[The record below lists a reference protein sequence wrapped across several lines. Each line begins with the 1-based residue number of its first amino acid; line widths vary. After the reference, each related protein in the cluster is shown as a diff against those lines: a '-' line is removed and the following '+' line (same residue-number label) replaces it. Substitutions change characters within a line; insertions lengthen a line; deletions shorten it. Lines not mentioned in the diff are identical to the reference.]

1 MTPVH
6 AETSQLNL
14 LADQPPVTVLICT
27 RDRGDSIVTT
37 ISSVFASTYVNFAL
51 VIIDQSS
58 DLRTEQA
65 ITTFRDDPRLRYIH
79 TDTRGKSRANNIGLA
94 LITAEI
100 VLLTDDDCEVPP
112 NWISAMVE
120 PFLHDRR
127 VGVVFC
133 DVIPAPHDPSTGFI
147 PDCISPRSFLVADL
161 AHWQTSDGLNIGI
174 GAGMAIRRATAEV
187 ISGFDAL
194 FGPGTYFRAGEDT
207 DFTLRA
213 LVAGYQIYRT
223 NTVSVVH
230 YGFRTYEQG
239 RKLTRNDMFSLGGIY
254 GRLLRRGHW
263 FALRRYTSVFLVMV
277 IRPALNEIGHLRP
290 PRVLGRIIWLIRGL
304 LTGLLIAHPGGH
316 EG

>member
-1 MTPVH
+1 M
-6 AETSQLNL
+6 
-14 LADQPPVTVLICT
+14 TVLICT

-37 ISSVFASTYVNFAL
+37 IRSLVASTYVNFVL

-79 TDTRGKSRANNIGLA
+79 TNTRGKSRANNIGLA
-94 LITAEI
+94 LITTDI
-100 VLLTDDDCEVPP
+100 VMLTDDDCEVPP

-120 PFLHDRR
+120 PFLRDPQ

-133 DVIPAPHDPSTGFI
+133 DVAPAPHDPSVGFI
-147 PDCISPRSFLVADL
+147 PDCVSPRSFLVADP

-174 GAGMAIRRATAEV
+174 GAGMAARRTTAEA
-187 ISGFDAL
+187 INGFGTL
-194 FGPGTYFRAGEDT
+194 FGPGAYFHAGDDT

-223 NTVSVVH
+223 NTVSVLH

-263 FALRRYTSVFLVMV
+263 FALRRYASVFLIMV
-277 IRPALNEIGHLRP
+277 IRPALHEIAHLRP

-304 LTGLLIAHPGGH
+304 TTGLLIAHPGGH